1 MNDLM
6 KTAAVSAS
14 FMFTGLEG
22 MIKFVLMVNR
32 QGQTRL
38 SRYYQPVEL
47 SRRAQLEADVVRCC
61 LSRRREQVMD
71 PSLLHCLGFFFRLF
85 LVVMGI
91 CGSFHRILLIT
102 SCFFYH
108 ADMWTVWCFF
118 KLSCFQCSFVE
129 YKDFKLIYRQYA
141 ALFIV
146 VAVTENEVGHTGF
159 QGLKVIFQN
168 PSLMFYVV
176 FTSVLCMSKVKC
188 EYGKGE
194 KKMPYPS
201 GSCQLYWA

>member
-146 VAVTENEVGHTGF
+146 VAVTENEVGHTGYNF
-159 QGLKVIFQN
+159 PRFKSNISKSILD
-168 PSLMFYVV
+168 
-176 FTSVLCMSKVKC
+176 VLCSVYVCPLYVK
-188 EYGKGE
+188 GQVWVWKGW
-194 KKMPYPS
+194 KKNAVS
-201 GSCQLYWA
+201 